1 MSKKSLLSELPANS
15 RIQINHYN
23 DVLYQTIDSLVSIAR
38 TCCLNSQKDFTR
50 NRKLPLKTVLLQL
63 LTFHGSSLQTELF
76 KLLPTE
82 AMPATT
88 SALIQQRNKIK
99 PEAFDYLFSKFM
111 GNFALHGTFKGYR
124 LLACDG
130 SVIQLPRNPA
140 DVNTSVVANPN
151 AKSYNCEHLN
161 AMYDLM
167 NNVYLS
173 YIFDD
178 GLDVHEKDAL
188 VKMTA
193 CLPDP
198 KHSIITADRGYGYY
212 NTLFALESI
221 GCHYV
226 IRVKDFHS
234 NSILTQLKLPDTEF
248 DIKRKIKITRHK
260 NKEYINDPNW
270 VVLGSKST
278 FNFFDSDGFA
288 EAEFRVIRFK
298 LSSGEYECL
307 LTDLPES
314 EFDTET
320 IKEIYAKRWG
330 IETSFRLLKYSIDI
344 VHLHS
349 KKYSLIM
356 QEIVAKLLM
365 FNVYS
370 LMVHTIPDRY
380 LASGNIFRTNFNQA
394 VGVLRDFILTGNS
407 VLLNRLLYSQ
417 VMVRE
422 GRSVKRGN
430 LHDTK
435 PAKSFTYR
443 AS

>member
-1 MSKKSLLSELPANS
+1 MSL
-15 RIQINHYN
+15 
-23 DVLYQTIDSLVSIAR
+23 
-38 TCCLNSQKDFTR
+38 TR
-50 NRKLPLKTVLLQL
+50 GT
-63 LTFHGSSLQTELF
+63 
-76 KLLPTE
+76 
-82 AMPATT
+82 
-88 SALIQQRNKIK
+88 
-99 PEAFDYLFSKFM
+99 
-111 GNFALHGTFKGYR
+111 LH
-124 LLACDG
+124 
-130 SVIQLPRNPA
+130 
-140 DVNTSVVANPN
+140 
-151 AKSYNCEHLN
+151 
-161 AMYDLM
+161 
-167 NNVYLS
+167 
-173 YIFDD
+173 
-178 GLDVHEKDAL
+178 
-188 VKMTA
+188 
-193 CLPDP
+193 
-198 KHSIITADRGYGYY
+198 
-212 NTLFALESI
+212 
-221 GCHYV
+221 
-226 IRVKDFHS
+226 
-234 NSILTQLKLPDTEF
+234 
-248 DIKRKIKITRHK
+248 
-260 NKEYINDPNW
+260 
-270 VVLGSKST
+270 
-278 FNFFDSDGFA
+278 FA